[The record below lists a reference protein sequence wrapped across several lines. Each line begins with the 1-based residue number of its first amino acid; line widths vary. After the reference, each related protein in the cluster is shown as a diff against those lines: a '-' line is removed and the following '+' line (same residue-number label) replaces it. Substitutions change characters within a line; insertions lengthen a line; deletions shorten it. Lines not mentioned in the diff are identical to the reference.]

1 MIGNNQKLI
10 PDYIDLCEQQAELID
25 MQSAMIKAL
34 NEQIKS
40 LDNVV
45 KQHLYIEEV
54 EG

>member
-1 MIGNNQKLI
+1 MTGNNQLI
-10 PDYIDLCEQQAELID
+10 SDYIDLCEQQAELID

-34 NEQIKS
+34 NEQIKN
-40 LDNVV
+40 LDDVV

>member
-1 MIGNNQKLI
+1 MTGNNQKLI
-10 PDYIDLCEQQAELID
+10 SDCIDLCEQQAELID

-34 NEQIKS
+34 NERIKS
-40 LDNVV
+40 LDDVV